1 MLPHQI
7 VKRRPA
13 CPEQHCCL
21 RQVGAGGIG
30 GKPKIDDGYG
40 NGILS
45 DEIGGF
51 LARARSIHFVVRK
64 GPPKL
69 AQKAWI
75 VIDNQQQSFGSRH
88 LVMSRRKVPPA
99 LSRDKGQEDP
109 HGSANPSFGEYFKIT
124 ARHADQLSGLKGAD
138 PIGARFCRA
147 ER

>member
-13 CPEQHCCL
+13 CPEQLCCL

-51 LARARSIHFVVRK
+51 LARVRGIHFVVRK

-69 AQKAWI
+69 AQKARI
-75 VIDNQQQSFGSRH
+75 VIDNQQRSFGSRH

-99 LSRDKGQEDP
+99 LSRGQGAG
-109 HGSANPSFGEYFKIT
+109 GSAW
-124 ARHADQLSGLKGAD
+124 
-138 PIGARFCRA
+138 
-147 ER
+147 